1 MKNGTNYYRHTARM
15 CTVQTR
21 KEKNMENT
29 TGNCYEGKCGEKKHI
44 KGICCNV
51 RNCEYHDCDTHC
63 TATEIAVGPSSAQSS
78 ADTACATFKQ
88 KHC

>member
-1 MKNGTNYYRHTARM
+1 
-15 CTVQTR
+15 
-21 KEKNMENT
+21 MENRT
-29 TGNCYEGKCGEKKHI
+29 ANTCSNGQCNEDKKHI

-63 TATEIAVGPSSAQSS
+63 TASEIAVGPSSATTS

-88 KHC
+88 KQM

>member
-1 MKNGTNYYRHTARM
+1 MEQTNHDTCVNSR
-15 CTVQTR
+15 CDS
-21 KEKNMENT
+21 
-29 TGNCYEGKCGEKKHI
+29 GKKHL

-63 TATEIAVGPSSAQSS
+63 TATEIAVGPSSAQTS

-88 KHC
+88 KQI

>member
-1 MKNGTNYYRHTARM
+1 
-15 CTVQTR
+15 
-21 KEKNMENT
+21 MENT

-63 TATEIAVGPSSAQSS
+63 TATEIAVGPSSA
-78 ADTACATFKQ
+78 
-88 KHC
+88 

>member
-1 MKNGTNYYRHTARM
+1 MNDCSTNH
-15 CTVQTR
+15 
-21 KEKNMENT
+21 
-29 TGNCYEGKCGEKKHI
+29 CGSDKKHL

-63 TATEIAVGPSSAQSS
+63 TAPEIAVGPSSAQSS

-88 KHC
+88 KQI

>member
-1 MKNGTNYYRHTARM
+1 MEER
-15 CTVQTR
+15 
-21 KEKNMENT
+21 NMSC
-29 TGNCYEGKCGEKKHI
+29 GSDRSCGEGKKHL

-63 TATEIAVGPSSAQSS
+63 TATEIAVGPSSAETS

-88 KHC
+88 KQI

>member
-1 MKNGTNYYRHTARM
+1 
-15 CTVQTR
+15 
-21 KEKNMENT
+21 MENHT
-29 TGNCYEGKCGEKKHI
+29 TNGCSTQNCGTDKKHI

-63 TATEIAVGPSSAQSS
+63 TATEIAVGPSSAVTS

-88 KHC
+88 KQH

>member
-1 MKNGTNYYRHTARM
+1 MDVTSQDVTEKTQKEVKSMEDRKMKDCESGS
-15 CTVQTR
+15 
-21 KEKNMENT
+21 
-29 TGNCYEGKCGEKKHI
+29 CGSEKKHL

-63 TATEIAVGPSSAQSS
+63 TATEIAVGPSSAVTS

-88 KHC
+88 KQH